1 MKLNLN
7 DFDFEDF
14 EELPQKQKIVKKKN
28 KDVVE
33 DKEKNDTY
41 KKQRK
46 RKDDLDVLFR

>member
-7 DFDFEDF
+7 EFDFEEF
-14 EELPQKQKIVKKKN
+14 EELPQKQKIVRKKKN
-28 KDVVE
+28 E